1 MRRFAA
7 VLALALLAA
16 WPSGCAPDAATD
28 ADAAMDSV
36 ADAAPEVA
44 DGAADGAADA
54 TDSDA
59 LPTPGSDLIAWCS
72 AAVGAPTIEQPAPG
86 LYVARGYDLA
96 NTIVLQTADGN
107 VVIDVGMSPARA
119 EVTRAALDAVVPGPV
134 RAIIYTHSHID
145 HTGGAS
151 VWAEEGTEIWATD
164 ALFPEL
170 VRQYGALRPAESAR
184 GELQFGAHVPEAD
197 LPCSALGRRADVI
210 AALSTGVR
218 RPTRTFTGET
228 SFEVGGVQIQ
238 LIEAHGETADHL
250 MVWLP
255 QLEALLVGDNFYA
268 AFPNL
273 YTIRGTRPRPVD
285 AWIDSLDVM
294 RGLDPA
300 LLVPSHTRAVV
311 GREAV
316 REALTDYRDAIQW
329 LRDSVVRGA
338 NAGLTLDALVASVR
352 LPEHLAASPNLDERY
367 GQVDWSVRALY
378 TGELGWFDGRT
389 HALYPPENAQ
399 GSEVELMG
407 GPDAVRKSAA
417 AALDSGDP
425 RLGLHLLG
433 KLLDAGLATEAEL
446 APDLIRAYR
455 AVATTVPN
463 TNGRGWLLEAA
474 LKLDGKVPETPAPTL
489 DATFVEELPV
499 RVLFGVMPSRLM
511 TDKALAVDESLH
523 IALTDTGE
531 RWILTVRR
539 GVAEVREGD
548 PLPGAP
554 APVATLTTTS
564 LTWKRLALQL
574 LDPLQALGD
583 GLLESDDLFAVITF
597 LGRFDQGF

>member
-1 MRRFAA
+1 LEVVMLRIACAFLAVFAS
-7 VLALALLAA
+7 LGL
-16 WPSGCAPDAATD
+16 GCGAE
-28 ADAAMDSV
+28 AD
-36 ADAAPEVA
+36 
-44 DGAADGAADA
+44 AADGADAAGADA
-54 TDSDA
+54 ADAAGGDADTAVPEPPTD
-59 LPTPGSDLIAWCS
+59 LLAWCD
-72 AAVGAPTIEQPAPG
+72 AAIGAPTIDEPAPG
-86 LYVARGYDLA
+86 LFVARSYDLA
-96 NTIVLQTADGN
+96 NTIVLQTPDGN
-107 VVIDVGMSPARA
+107 VVIDVGMSPTRA
-119 EVTRAALDAVVPGPV
+119 ALTRAALDAVAPGPV

-151 VWAEEGTEIWATD
+151 VWAEDGTEIWATA

-170 VRQYGALRPAESAR
+170 VRQYGALRPAESRRA
-184 GELQFGAHVPEAD
+184 ELQFGAHVPAED
-197 LPCSALGRRADVI
+197 LPCSALGRTADVI

-218 RPTRTFTGET
+218 RPTHTFTGAA
-228 SFEVGGVQIQ
+228 SFSVGGVQIE

-300 LLVPSHTRAVV
+300 LIVPSHTRPVV

-316 REALTDYRDAIQW
+316 RAALTDYRDAIQW
-329 LRDSVVRGA
+329 LRDAVVRGA
-338 NAGLTLDALVASVR
+338 NAGMTVDALVDTVR
-352 LPEHLAASPNLDERY
+352 LPAHLAQSPNLDERY

-389 HALYPPENAQ
+389 HALYPPANAKAA
-399 GSEVELMG
+399 EVALMG
-407 GPDAVRKSAA
+407 GVQSVTSAA
-417 AALDSGDP
+417 VAALDGGDP

-433 KLLDAGLATEAEL
+433 KLLDAGVATEAEL
-446 APDLIRAYR
+446 APELIRAYR
-455 AVATTVPN
+455 AVAATVPN

-474 LKLDGKVPETPAPTL
+474 LRLSGVVDPAPEPTL
-489 DATFVEELPV
+489 SDVFVDELPV
-499 RVLFGVMPSRLM
+499 GVLFGVMPSRLIV
-511 TDKALAVDESLH
+511 DEALAAEESLH
-523 IALTDTGE
+523 IVLTDTGE
-531 RWILTVRR
+531 RWNLTVRR

-548 PLPGAP
+548 PLPGNP

-564 LTWKRLALQL
+564 LTWKRLALGVS
-574 LDPLQALGD
+574 DPLQALAD
-583 GLLESDDLFAVITF
+583 GLLESDDLFAVVTF
-597 LGRFDQGF
+597 LGRFEQGL

>member
-1 MRRFAA
+1 MRRRAG
-7 VLALALLAA
+7 VVGTLLALGLAA
-16 WPSGCAPDAATD
+16 CAGGSGGSSGAAPDAASD
-28 ADAAMDSV
+28 
-36 ADAAPEVA
+36 A
-44 DGAADGAADA
+44 DGALADGTDDRAADSGA
-54 TDSDA
+54 DA
-59 LPTPGSDLIAWCS
+59 EPGPDSDLIAWCS
-72 AAVGAPTIEQPAPG
+72 AAIGAPVVEQPAPG
-86 LYVARGYDLA
+86 LFVARGYDLA
-96 NTIVLQTADGN
+96 NTIVLQTPDGN

-119 EVTRAALDAVVPGPV
+119 AVTRAALDAVAPGPV

-151 VWAEEGTEIWATD
+151 VWAEDSTEIWATD

-184 GELQFGAHVPEAD
+184 AELQFGAHVPEAD
-197 LPCSALGRRADVI
+197 LPCSALGRRADVV

-218 RPTRTFTGET
+218 KPTRTFSGDA

-255 QLEALLVGDNFYA
+255 QLQALLVGDNFYA

-294 RGLDPA
+294 RGLDPE
-300 LLVPSHTRAVV
+300 LIVPSHTRTVL

-316 REALTDYRDAIQW
+316 RSALTDYRDAIQW

-338 NAGLTLDALVASVR
+338 NAGLSLDALVASVR
-352 LPEHLAASPNLDERY
+352 LPERLAASPNLDERY

-389 HALYPPENAQ
+389 HALYPPANPQQAEIA
-399 GSEVELMG
+399 LMG
-407 GPDAVRKSAA
+407 GAAAVREAA
-417 AALDSGDP
+417 VASLDGGDP
-425 RLGLHLLG
+425 RLALHLLG
-433 KLLDAGLATEAEL
+433 KLLDSGAASETDL

-455 AVATTVPN
+455 AVAATVPN

-474 LKLDGKVPETPAPTL
+474 LRLAGEVPAAPQPTL
-489 DATFVEELPV
+489 DDVFVDELPV
-499 RVLFGVMPSRLM
+499 AVLFAVMPSRLL
-511 TDKALAVDESLH
+511 TDKALAVEESLH
-523 IALTDTGE
+523 ITLTDTAE
-531 RWILTVRR
+531 RWVLTVRR

-548 PLPGAP
+548 PLPGSP
-554 APVATLTTTS
+554 TPVATLTTTS

-583 GLLESDDLFAVITF
+583 GLLESDDLFAVISF
-597 LGRFDQGF
+597 LGRFDQGL